1 MNYFV
6 RFVSSSLAIDG
17 FDLSLEL
24 STATSLYIAIKLFG
38 GPKITRCDTQLLHNF
53 AQMSNSRFDV
63 KSIIE
68 MEMKMLTT
76 FSWHVHPSTPQ
87 DFVPY
92 FVDVVTH
99 GYNMNSR
106 TTSALIDLSNYILE
120 LVAFNSEFSYI
131 NPSSLACAAMAIAK
145 RGLKPQE
152 CSDESHGENKDFVFL
167 QPLFEHGLLSLQV
180 IKETIDLLNTYL
192 VEISPMLDD
201 TDLSIDST
209 GDLFK
214 RSLAGN

>member
-6 RFVSSSLAIDG
+6 RFISSSVATDEC
-17 FDLSLEL
+17 DLSLEL

-38 GPKITRCDTQLLHNF
+38 GPKITRCGTQLLHNF
-53 AQMSNSRFDV
+53 AQMSNSRFDE

-68 MEMKMLTT
+68 TEMKMLSA

-99 GYNMNSR
+99 GQSMNNR

-120 LVAFNSEFSYI
+120 LVAFNSEFNYI
-131 NPSSLACAAMAIAK
+131 NPSSLACAGMAIAK
-145 RGLKPQE
+145 RGLKTQE
-152 CSDESHGENKDFVFL
+152 SCDEYHGENNDFVFL
-167 QPLFEHGLLSLQV
+167 QPLLAHGLLSLQV
-180 IKETIDLLNTYL
+180 IKETTNLLNSYL
-192 VEISPMLDD
+192 IEISPMLDD

-209 GDLFK
+209 VLLSSSFY
-214 RSLAGN
+214 